1 MTRYIGKQP
10 AFGNFVKLDAI
21 SVVNGQSAY
30 TMQSGSSNFT
40 NYDNVNQFIVSLN
53 GVIQAPTDSFT
64 VSGSTITFAS
74 ALSTGDVIN
83 FILVL
88 GDVLSVGTPSDNTVS
103 TAKIQ
108 NTAVNADKL
117 ATDAVQTA
125 KIQNDAVTTDKINL
139 ISTSSTPSLEAKGTS
154 GQTDGYIQ
162 LNCEQ
167 NSHGIKLKSP
177 PHSAGQSYTLTFPST
192 SPATD
197 KMLQTNSSGV
207 LSFVDAPSGAMKLLH
222 TATGSNVSQID
233 MTGYFTSDY
242 DHYKY
247 IYTVYPATNNTDT
260 ILRIMQGGS
269 VVTSS
274 NYWYAGM
281 GMYRAAGTTSANSD
295 GSNGAN
301 HWRISSSDQT
311 NNAQYPTTGE
321 LLLSNPLSTTHNT
334 TFTTTN
340 IGYNSGSTPS
350 AIRVWTFAGQYVDA
364 SASSGLSFQYDGGN
378 IYGTIRLYGI
388 VNS

>member
-21 SVVNGQSAY
+21 SVVNGQAAY

-167 NSHGIKLKSP
+167 NTHGIKLKSP
-177 PHSAGQSYTLTFPST
+177 PHSAAQSYTLTFPST
-192 SPATD
+192 APATD

-207 LSFVDAPSGAMKLLH
+207 LSFVDAPSGSHTLLSTTTISTN
-222 TATGSNVSQID
+222 TASVEFTSGIDSTYKDYKITYSGMRGSDDNKHVKFTYSVDGGSN
-233 MTGYFTSDY
+233 Y
-242 DHYKY
+242 
-247 IYTVYPATNNTDT
+247 
-260 ILRIMQGGS
+260 L
-269 VVTSS
+269 SS
-274 NYWYAGM
+274 NYVFAGI
-281 GMYRAAGTTSANSD
+281 GRDSGGTTFNTANGSTSVIELTAERAGNASD
-295 GSNGAN
+295 ERFNGSLILYNPSQSGFHKITGFESFYFTPSGNLLRMFGSGSNT
-301 HWRISSSDQT
+301 SST
-311 NNAQYPTTGE
+311 APVNAVKIEYET
-321 LLLSNPLSTTHNT
+321 
-334 TFTTTN
+334 
-340 IGYNSGSTPS
+340 
-350 AIRVWTFAGQYVDA
+350 
-364 SASSGLSFQYDGGN
+364 GN
-378 IYGTIRLYGI
+378 IAEGVFKLYGI
-388 VNS
+388 S